1 MNTKEVWDERPTTD
15 AYVVVLRDLRSRQAA
30 GPQDGT
36 QALIKHAIEALE
48 ALERAGTAQA
58 APGKPPPGSDE
69 EIAQEIEMEKLD
81 P

>member
-1 MNTKEVWDERPTTD
+1 MTTNEASQNN
-15 AYVVVLRDLRSRQAA
+15 AYAIVLRDLRSRHAA

-36 QALIKHAIEALE
+36 LALIEHAIEVLE
-48 ALERAGTAQA
+48 ALERAGAAQA
-58 APGKPPPGSDE
+58 STASGNPPPSPGE

>member
-1 MNTKEVWDERPTTD
+1 MTINEASQNN

-36 QALIKHAIEALE
+36 LALIKHAIEALE
-48 ALERAGTAQA
+48 ALERAGAAQA
-58 APGKPPPGSDE
+58 STASSNSPPSPDK

>member
-1 MNTKEVWDERPTTD
+1 MTTNEASQNN
-15 AYVVVLRDLRSRQAA
+15 AYAVVLRDLRSRQAV

-36 QALIKHAIEALE
+36 LALIKHAIEALE
-48 ALERAGTAQA
+48 ALERADAAQA
-58 APGKPPPGSDE
+58 LTASGNPPPNPDE

>member
-1 MNTKEVWDERPTTD
+1 MTTNEASQNN

-30 GPQDGT
+30 GLQDGT
-36 QALIKHAIEALE
+36 QALIKIAIEALE
-48 ALERAGTAQA
+48 ALERVGAAHASTASGN
-58 APGKPPPGSDE
+58 PRLSPDE